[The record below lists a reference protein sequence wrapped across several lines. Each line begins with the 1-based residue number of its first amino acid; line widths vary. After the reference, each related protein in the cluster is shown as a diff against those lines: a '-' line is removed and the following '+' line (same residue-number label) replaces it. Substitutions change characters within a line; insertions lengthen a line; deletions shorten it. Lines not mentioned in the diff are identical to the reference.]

1 MGTNSLC
8 TYLSVSFQVD
18 PLHETLQH
26 TVSFKSSVYNN
37 WLMHSIIIAFISAA
51 DVHRAGRMFV
61 IIRELKVDASFKI
74 NLAMDIAWL

>member
-1 MGTNSLC
+1 
-8 TYLSVSFQVD
+8 
-18 PLHETLQH
+18 
-26 TVSFKSSVYNN
+26 
-37 WLMHSIIIAFISAA
+37 MHSIIIAFISAA